1 MAVKTQG
8 TEMWAF
14 NPITN
19 ELIDM
24 GCVTSIDGI
33 DETVEQIDVTCLNN
47 LTREYEAGLSTPG
60 QASFEIQYDPRNPDH
75 VKLHELKKAGVTLDW
90 VIGFRHDVDGVPQ
103 VPGPAPTIGT
113 PPDELELPE
122 DRAWIVF
129 QGYMANFPFAFNQND
144 VVRTAI
150 TVQVSGD
157 IEVIPATAAAGG

>member
-14 NPITN
+14 NPNTH

-60 QASFEIQYDPRNPDH
+60 QASFEIQYDPRNADH
-75 VKLHELKKAGVTLDW
+75 VKLHELKKAGVTLNW
-90 VIGFRHDVDGVPQ
+90 VIGFRYDVNGVPQ
-103 VPGPAPTIGT
+103 VPGPAPTIVD
-113 PPDELELPE
+113 DEIELP
-122 DRAWIVF
+122 DSRAWILF

-144 VVRTAI
+144 VVRSAL
-150 TVQVSGD
+150 TVQISGD
-157 IEVIPATAAAGG
+157 IEVVPATEPAP